1 MTDPLAP
8 IGDGHTE
15 VPDDLREHLI
25 PTYIATLTELYE
37 AEAENI
43 ATGTYGRQPNMDE
56 LLDDG
61 YLRELHRVMFHAVW
75 RWAGRYRQTD
85 VNIGGVDWH
94 EVPVRVRL
102 LVDDTKYW
110 VGAATFDHDEIAIR
124 FHHRLVQIHPFP
136 NGNGRLGRFAADYV
150 VQSLGRPR
158 FTWGISLGIG
168 PSALRDRYRKALQRL
183 DSGPDDIEDLLA
195 FARS

>member
-1 MTDPLAP
+1 VTDPLAP

-15 VPDDLREHLI
+15 VPDDVREHLI
-25 PTYIATLTELYE
+25 PTYIATLAELYE
-37 AEAENI
+37 AEAENV
-43 ATGTYGRQPNMDE
+43 AAGTLGRRPDLDE

-61 YLRELHRVMFHAVW
+61 YLRELHRVMFGEVW

-94 EVPVRVRL
+94 EVPGRVRL

-110 VGAATFDHDEIAIR
+110 VDTATSDHDEIAIR
-124 FHHRLVQIHPFP
+124 FHHRLVQIHPFV
-136 NGNGRLGRFAADYV
+136 NGNGRFGRFAAEYLV
-150 VQSLGRPR
+150 ESLGSPR
-158 FTWGISLGIG
+158 FTWGINLALER
-168 PSALRDRYRKALQRL
+168 SALRERYRKALQRL
-183 DSGPDDIEDLLA
+183 DADQDDAKDLLG